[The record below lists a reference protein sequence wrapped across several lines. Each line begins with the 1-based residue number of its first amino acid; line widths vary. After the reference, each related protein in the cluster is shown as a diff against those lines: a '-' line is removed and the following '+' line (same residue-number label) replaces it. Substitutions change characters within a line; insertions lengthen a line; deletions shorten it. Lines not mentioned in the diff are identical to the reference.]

1 MGCSGSLAPRFVNND
16 YLTAETICSTAHA
29 RLKGSLGHRLLSA
42 MCIYEFHES
51 GSVIALSWLCLL
63 GQTREKRVECVC
75 CHGHCASQDRPCVV
89 LGYGSCCTSQ
99 ERINVSVVLE
109 SPSSL
114 LAYTL
119 STLRS
124 AGSMNSKTIGVRNR
138 ISDTVM

>member
-16 YLTAETICSTAHA
+16 HLTAETICSTAHA
-29 RLKGSLGHRLLSA
+29 RLKGSLGHRLFSA
-42 MCIYEFHES
+42 MCIYELHEES
-51 GSVIALSWLCLL
+51 GSVIAVSWLCLL

-75 CHGHCASQDRPCVV
+75 QDRPCVV
-89 LGYGSCCTSQ
+89 LGYGSCCASQ
-99 ERINVSVVLE
+99 ERINVSAVLE